1 MAINF
6 QINDYRKR
14 LTIAKL
20 HLQSVSEIKGSK
32 EIVDLKEGLIDV
44 IHAGRV
50 PVGGLLKLV
59 SAVVP
64 PSIIL
69 DELSLDQF
77 SHLLLLKGVVTLS
90 KDSVEKVLTDFMQ
103 DLEKSA
109 FVLEAHLVNSKED
122 LGVNSFVIK
131 CDLAK

>member
-1 MAINF
+1 M
-6 QINDYRKR
+6 
-14 LTIAKL
+14 
-20 HLQSVSEIKGSK
+20 
-32 EIVDLKEGLIDV
+32 DLKEGLIDV